1 MPTEH
6 PSADQLLDYA
16 LLLPDSELEVRPDG
30 APNPLALD
38 GPGEGWSNDSLTERE
53 LADLISRHLYECV
66 LCRIHVSRLVE
77 AGDLEPADDSDL
89 ANLLSGSPVLDPLV
103 QQFVTATSASTV
115 PSAGEVWRVGEGQ
128 VHLVWIRKVVGPA
141 TLDVVPLTSD
151 PEMADDQTL
160 IVPADQNLLNLPLV
174 AHVPLRTHVHLG
186 AFVNQ
191 LQTLDIAE
199 YINELV
205 AADREGRPANVAN
218 VGTPIV
224 DPDDRRLEYRDIL
237 RDAFGDLAPSIWTA
251 NHAAQTATPT
261 NTDELAG
268 HQGSTLTSG
277 YTPNDKTAQ
286 RPGNGPT
293 EPDDGFNELEAE
305 LQDLLDPSVRCV
317 RCTDLSHRTPI
328 GVFVAFAK
336 VHYID
341 TSVLVVLFDDP
352 DTMLPTAAQTVAGVD
367 PLLAKE
373 LDVNAIAIARH
384 PTALEALLLTRAAM
398 RPALVVPDGLQT
410 EAALTY
416 EGLTLV
422 DTLRKYLDGEQT
434 KWEVLDRSEDGLL
447 LPQVN
452 VTDSAR
458 THALTAIVEAKRK
471 GSRSPQ
477 TQKKQTWGALTDDL
491 AETVAAFVTAVTEND
506 LQRAIEGLGVETE

>member
-6 PSADQLLDYA
+6 PNADQLLDYA
-16 LLLPDSELEVRPDG
+16 LLLPDSELEVRQAG
-30 APNPLALD
+30 APNPAALD
-38 GPGEGWSNDSLTERE
+38 GPEEDWFDGPLTERE
-53 LADLISRHLYECV
+53 LSDRIYHHLNDCV

-89 ANLLSGSPVLDPLV
+89 ANLLNGSPVLDPLV

-115 PSAGEVWRVGEGQ
+115 PAAGEVWRVGEGQ

-160 IVPADQNLLNLPLV
+160 IVSADQNLLNLPLI

-186 AFVNQ
+186 AFVNR
-191 LQTLDIAE
+191 LQALDIADH
-199 YINELV
+199 INELV
-205 AADREGRPANVAN
+205 AADREGRPANLAN
-218 VGTPIV
+218 VGLPIV
-224 DPDDRRLEYRDIL
+224 NPDDQRLEYRDIL
-237 RDAFGDLAPSIWTA
+237 RDAFSDMAPSIWTA
-251 NHAAQTATPT
+251 NHTPQTATPT
-261 NTDELAG
+261 NTDNFVG
-268 HQGSTLTSG
+268 HQGPIQTSG
-277 YTPNDKTAQ
+277 HTPNNEAAQ
-286 RPGNGPT
+286 RPGKGPT
-293 EPDDGFNELEAE
+293 EPDDGFSELKAE
-305 LQDLLDPSVRCV
+305 LQELLDPSVRCV
-317 RCTDLSHRTPI
+317 RCKDLSHRTPI
-328 GVFVAFAK
+328 GEFAAFAK

-341 TSVLVVLFDDP
+341 TSVLVVLFNDP
-352 DTMLPTAAQTVAGVD
+352 NTMLPTAAQTVAGVD

-373 LDVNAIAIARH
+373 MDVNAVAIARH
-384 PTALEALLLTRAAM
+384 PAAQEALLLTRAAM
-398 RPALVVPDGLQT
+398 RPALVVPVGLQS

-434 KWEVLDRSEDGLL
+434 KWEVLDRSEDGL
-447 LPQVN
+447 PQVN

-458 THALTAIVEAKRK
+458 GHALDAIVEAKRK

-477 TQKKQTWGALTDDL
+477 PQKRQTWGALTDEL
-491 AETVAAFVTAVTEND
+491 AETVAAFVTAVTEDD